1 MNDNQTIRNIIVNRR
16 EELGMSL
23 SEMSRRLNIPKS
35 TLSRYENLKHQ
46 YPLDEIQ
53 NFANLL
59 GLSSKHILG
68 LEETEEPTSF
78 HDSIV
83 DSILSENKLFN
94 EVVSKLGKLNE
105 EELKMI
111 DNTIDSLLLLKEKRV

>member
-1 MNDNQTIRNIIVNRR
+1 MNDNETIRNIIVNRR

-59 GLSSKHILG
+59 NLSSKHILG
-68 LEETEEPTSF
+68 LDETEEPKSF

-83 DSILSENKLFN
+83 DSVLTENELFN
-94 EVVSKLGKLNE
+94 EVVGKLGKLND